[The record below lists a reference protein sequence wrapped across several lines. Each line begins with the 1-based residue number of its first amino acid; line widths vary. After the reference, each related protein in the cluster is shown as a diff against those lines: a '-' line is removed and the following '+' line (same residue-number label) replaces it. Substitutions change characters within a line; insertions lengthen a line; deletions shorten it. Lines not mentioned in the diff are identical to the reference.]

1 VSWETL
7 TYGEIDFKKGTKQ
20 KEREKII
27 KKVKDALELP
37 SSKDFS
43 WGAYNEN
50 KNKEMF
56 WFICVNWSSHTDEE
70 KIKNLL
76 KELKGK
82 IEDASITLHYLNPED
97 DGEIFTLEDV

>member
-1 VSWETL
+1 
-7 TYGEIDFKKGTKQ
+7 
-20 KEREKII
+20 
-27 KKVKDALELP
+27 
-37 SSKDFS
+37 
-43 WGAYNEN
+43 
-50 KNKEMF
+50 MF

-97 DGEIFTLEDV
+97 DGELFTLEDV